1 MASLQHPDHP
11 ALLDQLLQA
20 ARSNEHARVE
30 AGAYAGTGHVFHN
43 VSVPDQRRVASAW
56 VAAQRSATPGEVR
69 ALVESLLAGASHEEK
84 TLGAILLGCH
94 RAARAATGPVEI
106 DRWLDKLDG
115 WAEVDS
121 LCQNL
126 FPADQLPA
134 DWPAWSALIRRL
146 ARDPNIHK
154 RRAALVLLTG
164 PCRRSAD
171 PRLNALA
178 FETIE
183 TLKSER
189 PILIT
194 KAVSWLLRSVAE
206 RDPEPVTRYLD
217 HHAASLPAI
226 AVRETRRKIAT
237 GRK

>member
-1 MASLQHPDHP
+1 M
-11 ALLDQLLQA
+11 A
-20 ARSNEHARVE
+20 ARSSGDPRLQT
-30 AGAYAGTGHVFHN
+30 GAYAGTGHVFHN
-43 VSVPDQRRVASAW
+43 VSVPDQRRIAKAW
-56 VAAQRSATPGEVR
+56 VAAHKSATPGEVL
-69 ALVESLLAGASHEEK
+69 ALAESLLAAPSHEEK
-84 TLGAILLGCH
+84 TLAAILLGCH
-94 RAARAATGPVEI
+94 RAARAACGPTEI

-126 FPADQLPA
+126 FPAEQLLA
-134 DWPAWSALIRRL
+134 DWPEWLALIRRL
-146 ARDPNIHK
+146 GRDPNINK

-164 PCRRSAD
+164 PCRRAAD

-178 FETIE
+178 FETLE
-183 TLKSER
+183 ALKSER

-194 KAVSWLLRSVAE
+194 KAVSWLLRSMAE
-206 RDPEPVTRYLD
+206 RDPEPVAKYLD
-217 HHAASLPAI
+217 QHAASLPAI